1 MHVASHHLQQVV
13 VACALNELTLLAY
26 VTLKWRYEFPLS
38 LLPTVDPGTVQY
50 ALDVCDVCV
59 ILRHSRGPHHQLES
73 TDLTSPWTK
82 KSRMRVLPWPF
93 RSTFASCDPVLIRT
107 HPFAFPCVGR
117 LITVLT
123 TRGLRWMDT
132 KCPHGTSGCKHVCD
146 VHSCVTS
153 WSCNYIQNPAYT
165 LACRLGMA
173 LADAALCPI
182 VSFRRGSWIVS
193 PSGATLRSWVPD
205 DYVARLN
212 PRAHTGAYSLAS

>member
-1 MHVASHHLQQVV
+1 
-13 VACALNELTLLAY
+13 LLAY

-93 RSTFASCDPVLIRT
+93 RSTFASCDLVLIRT

-153 WSCNYIQNPAYT
+153 WSCNYIQNPAHT
-165 LACRLGMA
+165 LACRLAWPWQTLPCARWSVSVEGHGLFHEWCYPA
-173 LADAALCPI
+173 VLGASRLCRTAQPTGSYGRILAGILI
-182 VSFRRGSWIVS
+182 
-193 PSGATLRSWVPD
+193 
-205 DYVARLN
+205 
-212 PRAHTGAYSLAS
+212 

>member
-1 MHVASHHLQQVV
+1 M
-13 VACALNELTLLAY
+13 LAY
-26 VTLKWRYEFPLS
+26 VTLTWRYEFPLS

-50 ALDVCDVCV
+50 ALDVFDVCV

-73 TDLTSPWTK
+73 TDLTSPWIK

-93 RSTFASCDPVLIRT
+93 RSTFASCDLVLIRT

-132 KCPHGTSGCKHVCD
+132 QSALMARVVASMFVTNHILELQLHLEPGVHACVSLGHG
-146 VHSCVTS
+146 
-153 WSCNYIQNPAYT
+153 
-165 LACRLGMA
+165 LG
-173 LADAALCPI
+173 
-182 VSFRRGSWIVS
+182 RRCLVPDGQFPSRVMDCS
-193 PSGATLRSWVPD
+193 TSGATLRSWVPD

-212 PRAHTGAYSLAS
+212 PRANTGAYSLAS

>member
-1 MHVASHHLQQVV
+1 
-13 VACALNELTLLAY
+13 LLAY

-93 RSTFASCDPVLIRT
+93 RSTFASCDLVLIRT

-117 LITVLT
+117 LITVLA

-132 KCPHGTSGCKHVCD
+132 QSALMARVVASMFVTCIRASHPGAATTFRTRRTRLRVAWAWPWQTLPCARWSVSVEGHGLFHEWC
-146 VHSCVTS
+146 
-153 WSCNYIQNPAYT
+153 YPAV
-165 LACRLGMA
+165 LGARRLCRTA
-173 LADAALCPI
+173 QP
-182 VSFRRGSWIVS
+182 
-193 PSGATLRSWVPD
+193 
-205 DYVARLN
+205 
-212 PRAHTGAYSLAS
+212 TGAYGSILAGVLI

>member
-1 MHVASHHLQQVV
+1 M
-13 VACALNELTLLAY
+13 LAY
-26 VTLKWRYEFPLS
+26 VTLTWRYEFPLS

-50 ALDVCDVCV
+50 ALDVFDVCV

-93 RSTFASCDPVLIRT
+93 RSTFASCDLVLIRT

-117 LITVLT
+117 LITVLA

-132 KCPHGTSGCKHVCD
+132 QSALMARVAA
-146 VHSCVTS
+146 SMFVTCIRAS
-153 WSCNYIQNPAYT
+153 HPGAATTFIT
-165 LACRLGMA
+165 LRTRLRVAWDG
-173 LADAALCPI
+173 LG
-182 VSFRRGSWIVS
+182 RRCLVPDGQF
-193 PSGATLRSWVPD
+193 PSRVMDCSTNGATLRSWVPD